1 MNSLIGIDS
10 CSAISFIFFFIFQII
25 CILLCKFL
33 IKLRSGTK
41 STITISNELL
51 IKAYFSGILS
61 GMLGIGGGLIINPL
75 LLEMGYVPL
84 VASALSA
91 FVVLFT
97 SASTS
102 TQFLIL
108 GAFDM
113 KNAVFVAFLSMT
125 GSLIGCLFLRAI
137 MTKYKR
143 YCQFFKVFYIFRR

>member
-1 MNSLIGIDS
+1 MSSLRYKPESIR
-10 CSAISFIFFFIFQII
+10 SASSG
-25 CILLCKFL
+25 LLL
-33 IKLRSGTK
+33 K
-41 STITISNELL
+41 S
-51 IKAYFSGILS
+51 YCSGILS

-75 LLEMGYVPL
+75 LLNMGYLPL

-113 KNAVFVAFLSMT
+113 KNAVYVAFLST
-125 GSLIGCLFLRAI
+125 IGSIIGCFFLRVL
-137 MTKYKR
+137 MKKYKR
-143 YCQFFKVFYIFRR
+143 WVTDFFNL